1 VIDRSFSRE
10 NRLLNAE
17 DYSRVFG
24 SADGKASHRYVLL
37 LARRNHLQR
46 NRLGLV
52 VAKKHVK
59 LAVQRNR
66 FKRIAREFFRHCQPM
81 DTSLDVVVLAR
92 KGVDRL
98 DNDTLSTILRQQWT
112 KLTGSLISPADQAS
126 S

>member
-1 VIDRSFSRE
+1 MDYSFPRK
-10 NRLLNAE
+10 NRLLLAA

-24 SADGKASHRYVLL
+24 GAEAKASHRYVLL
-37 LARRNHLQR
+37 LARRNHLQHD
-46 NRLGLV
+46 RLGLV

-66 FKRIAREFFRHCQPM
+66 FKRVAREFFRQYS
-81 DTSLDVVVLAR
+81 DTDQSLDVIVLAR

-98 DNDTLSTILRQQWT
+98 DNETLSTILRQQWN
-112 KLTGSLISPADQAS
+112 KLTRSLLSPGNQAS